1 MRTLYC
7 IFLLL
12 VCAVK
17 LSAQTTN
24 YQAYALFVVNF
35 AKYSSWPETNSD
47 FIIAVFGKSKVYD
60 ELVKQNGKV
69 INGHTVT
76 VLQVDN
82 INEIGTPHILYLADG
97 KTSALDEVV
106 KRTEGKPV
114 MIISE
119 REGLFK
125 KGAGFSFIVMEN
137 NTLRY
142 DINTTDLEKRLIKVS
157 KNLSSLANSMI

>member
-1 MRTLYC
+1 
-7 IFLLL
+7 
-12 VCAVK
+12 
-17 LSAQTTN
+17 
-24 YQAYALFVVNF
+24 
-35 AKYSSWPETNSD
+35 
-47 FIIAVFGKSKVYD
+47 
-60 ELVKQNGKV
+60 VKQNGKV